1 MAFVKHTKSESFE
14 VIREDDP
21 KEAFKEAKKR
31 EEDERR
37 LAEEAA
43 QASPDKQS

>member
-14 VIREDDP
+14 VVRDEGDP

-31 EEDERR
+31 EEDAR
-37 LAEEAA
+37 LAEQAA
-43 QASPDKQS
+43 TAPPDKQA